1 LNLLKQTVLFT
12 EDDEISEKLEKCWQ
26 TKLMHSGYVVPLLVL
41 TLIWRT
47 SALQTTMIDGY
58 LATVRKRFYQWILD
72 TCNRSYDQTWL
83 DYQQEIGLRHTY
95 AKKIK
100 PTMLP
105 LCRILDCDT

>member
-1 LNLLKQTVLFT
+1 VVFFVGSHPHLAQYFSTPDNQLI
-12 EDDEISEKLEKCWQ
+12 DE
-26 TKLMHSGYVVPLLVL
+26 
-41 TLIWRT
+41 
-47 SALQTTMIDGY
+47 Y